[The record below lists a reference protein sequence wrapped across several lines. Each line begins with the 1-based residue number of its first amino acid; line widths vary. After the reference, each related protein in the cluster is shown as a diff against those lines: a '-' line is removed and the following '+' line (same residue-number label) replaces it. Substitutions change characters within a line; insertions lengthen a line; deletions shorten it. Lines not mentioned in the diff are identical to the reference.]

1 VVTTAA
7 VCAGAAVLVAGLGTA
22 LGYWRVAVALALG
35 LAVGPVNGLLARGA
49 LGVDLAFGATSMMRL
64 LLLSAV
70 ALGLGAGLLGLQMV
84 AFVLLGIGAAQLVLA
99 VVAGLSVVRA

>member
-35 LAVGPVNGLLARGA
+35 LAVGPVNGFLARGA
-49 LGVDLAFGATSMMRL
+49 LGVDLAFGATSMARL
-64 LLLSAV
+64 LLLSGV
-70 ALGLGAGLLGLQMV
+70 ALGLAAGLFGLQMV
-84 AFVLLGIGAAQLVLA
+84 PFVLLGIGAAQLVLA
-99 VVAGLSVVRA
+99 VVAGVSAVRA